1 MSSDQR
7 TSRRAKR
14 TVTHGVF
21 DSFSG
26 PAAQLPPSQRTPAH
40 VLAALRRN
48 PRVSTWDMGE
58 TPWLRGCIDALKASG
73 QITEDKS
80 EPYPWHRY
88 VVEPVKEPSHAG

>member
-1 MSSDQR
+1 MV
-7 TSRRAKR
+7 KKK

-26 PAAQLPPSQRTPAH
+26 LAAQLPPSRRTPAG
-40 VLAALRRN
+40 VLAALRLN
-48 PRVSTWDMGE
+48 PRISTWDMSE
-58 TPWLRGCIDALKASG
+58 TAWLRRCIDALKNGG

-88 VVEPVKEPSHAG
+88 IVHPEKEQPHD